1 MLGFVG
7 FLQREKQKKCLA
19 SCYISTLF
27 LQGEIIIMTKKHL
40 MVDIPR
46 PKSISK
52 SSLLT
57 TSALDLICHFTAL
70 SPSVVF
76 YPKTIFTCCNSTV
89 PSPHLG
95 SSATFRLKTLP
106 WKIHLEWIP
115 DFVPLWQFFADFIH
129 HALGGFWVSFLV
141 PLNFLLFEC
150 HCRHMSFLM
159 GELWSLIH
167 SNR

>member
-1 MLGFVG
+1 MLAKSPEWRGDKTWKIHIWVCGIFTEG
-7 FLQREKQKKCLA
+7 KQKNCLA

-27 LQGEIIIMTKKHL
+27 LRGEIIIIMTKKHL

-95 SSATFRLKTLP
+95 SSATFRLK
-106 WKIHLEWIP
+106 IFHGR
-115 DFVPLWQFFADFIH
+115 FAWNGSQI
-129 HALGGFWVSFLV
+129 SFHFDNV
-141 PLNFLLFEC
+141 
-150 HCRHMSFLM
+150 CRFYP
-159 GELWSLIH
+159 
-167 SNR
+167 